1 MKQLLSGVY
10 GTRIHLPLS
19 GMALSWRR
27 WSRRR
32 RSKEDGGLQQ
42 VTLPTIPWRACTPH
56 RYPRVWE
63 SDKANE
69 NIRVSELAVLR
80 ALAAHCDHETDLIE
94 IGTFDG
100 RTALNLAFS
109 APGERHMVEKDQSG
123 ARISAY
129 RETHRPVANRIHR
142 LYGDSGSFDFSPY
155 YNSCSLVFVDGSHA
169 YDYVHSD
176 TDAAMKMVKPAA
188 PSSGTTTVSGEG
200 SHSLWKKS
208 KPVIKQVSAIFRER
222 AFSIGVAR
230 KPNDSGPRRHVQ
242 GFHAEQPEGRDHS

>member
-123 ARISAY
+123 HEFLRTGKPIGRWPTEFINCMA
-129 RETHRPVANRIHR
+129 TPDR
-142 LYGDSGSFDFSPY
+142 LIFHPTTIAAHSYLSM
-155 YNSCSLVFVDGSHA
+155 
-169 YDYVHSD
+169 VHMPM
-176 TDAAMKMVKPAA
+176 TMFIR
-188 PSSGTTTVSGEG
+188 TLT
-200 SHSLWKKS
+200 
-208 KPVIKQVSAIFRER
+208 
-222 AFSIGVAR
+222 
-230 KPNDSGPRRHVQ
+230 PR
-242 GFHAEQPEGRDHS
+242 